1 MTAGLLPQRVGP
13 VATATGTAGPRRLP
27 ELVPHLRYLPF
38 AAVVAVLLAAPWL
51 FDGYTLYTAARVA
64 GIGLLAVSVAVLT
77 GTAGLPTLGQ
87 VAPYAV
93 GAYTTGLLAR
103 AGLSV
108 GPVQLLLAALAAA
121 GCSALVGLAVVRT
134 RGVVFLMVTLAI
146 GELARI
152 AAEQWRSVTGGTDG
166 LTGIPAALPW
176 PGGPE
181 LIGDV
186 ALYWY
191 ALAVAA
197 VSVTAVALVLRSPA
211 GVRIRGCRDN
221 EARMRA
227 SGHRVTGY
235 LLATYT
241 GVGALAGVGGGLLV
255 TTQRYVS
262 PTDVGFQVSA
272 LVLLAV
278 IIGGA
283 TSIWGALAA
292 AGLVVAVRDW
302 AATGVPGHGPL
313 LLGALFVV
321 AVFVLPRGV
330 AGALSRTRRP
340 SADPSLG
347 RPATPGPAA
356 GGGTNATPGPAAGG
370 GE

>member
-1 MTAGLLPQRVGP
+1 
-13 VATATGTAGPRRLP
+13 VATVLVATV
-27 ELVPHLRYLPF
+27 LV
-38 AAVVAVLLAAPWL
+38 AAPWL
-51 FDGYTLYTAARVA
+51 FDGYTLYTAARVL

-93 GAYTTGLLAR
+93 GAYTTGVVAR
-103 AGLSV
+103 AGLTV

-121 GCSALVGLAVVRT
+121 GFSALVGLAVVRT
-134 RGVVFLMVTLAI
+134 RGVVFLMVTLAV
-146 GELARI
+146 GELAGV
-152 AAEQWRSVTGGTDG
+152 AAEQWRAVTGGTDG
-166 LTGIPAALPW
+166 LTGIPAAVPW
-176 PGGPE
+176 PGGPA
-181 LIGDV
+181 LVDDRL
-186 ALYWY
+186 LYWY
-191 ALAVAA
+191 ALAVSA
-197 VSVTAVALVLRSPA
+197 VAVAAVALVLRSPA
-211 GVRIRGCRDN
+211 GTLVRGCRDN

-235 LLATYT
+235 LVATYT
-241 GVGALAGVGGGLLV
+241 GVGALAGVGGSLLV

-262 PTDVGFQVSA
+262 PGDVGFQVSA

-302 AATGVPGHGPL
+302 AAAGVPGHGPL
-313 LLGALFVV
+313 LLGVLFVV

-330 AGALSRTRRP
+330 AGGLPELAGWLRRGLR
-340 SADPSLG
+340 SGRSGHRSGLG
-347 RPATPGPAA
+347 GA
-356 GGGTNATPGPAAGG
+356 GVPR
-370 GE
+370 

>member
-1 MTAGLLPQRVGP
+1 VSIRIRGRPAAAAAWLPGP
-13 VATATGTAGPRRLP
+13 
-27 ELVPHLRYLPF
+27 
-38 AAVVAVLLAAPWL
+38 AAVLVAAPWL
-51 FDGYTLYTAARVA
+51 FDGYTLYTAARVM

-103 AGLSV
+103 AGLTV
-108 GPVQLLLAALAAA
+108 GPVQLLIAALAAA
-121 GCSALVGLAVVRT
+121 GFSALAGLAVVRT
-134 RGVVFLMVTLAI
+134 RGVVFLMVTLAV
-146 GELARI
+146 GELAGT
-152 AAEQWRSVTGGTDG
+152 AAEQWRAVTGGTDG
-166 LTGIPAALPW
+166 LTGIPATVPW
-176 PGGPE
+176 PGGRE
-181 LIGDV
+181 LVDDRP
-186 ALYWY
+186 LYWY
-191 ALAVAA
+191 ALAV
-197 VSVTAVALVLRSPA
+197 SAVAVVAVAVVLRSPA
-211 GVRIRGCRDN
+211 GALVRGCRDN

-235 LLATYT
+235 LVATYT
-241 GVGALAGVGGGLLV
+241 GVGALAGVGGALLV

-262 PTDVGFQVSA
+262 PGDVGFQVSA

-302 AATGVPGHGPL
+302 AAAGVPGHGPL
-313 LLGALFVV
+313 LLGVLFVV

-330 AGALSRTRRP
+330 AGALPELARRVRRVRWP
-340 SADPSLG
+340 ARL
-347 RPATPGPAA
+347 RPEVTQ
-356 GGGTNATPGPAAGG
+356 
-370 GE
+370 